1 MSPADTPAV
10 ALTIAGS
17 DSGAGAG
24 LQADLKAM
32 AAAGVFGTTV
42 VTAVTAQ
49 NTKAVTAV
57 HPVPLEVID
66 AQLDAIFDDFAVGAT
81 KTGLLG
87 RVEVIELVARRAE
100 RGDFTNLVVDPVA
113 VASSGTLFLDEHGL
127 DAYREKLLPQALLVT
142 PNLWE
147 ASILSGTPVEEL
159 DSPDAMVEVARAIR
173 GFGSTWVLVKG
184 GHLPGV
190 DRHRPGVAPDD
201 VRDVLVGPGVTEL
214 LDASWI
220 DTRNN
225 HGTGCSLAASTAA
238 HLALGHDV
246 PVAVRRA
253 KQFVHRALLG
263 ARDWSLGVGHGPLDP
278 FGWGNGPDGSSVL
291 DD

>member
-100 RGDFTNLVVDPVA
+100 RG
-113 VASSGTLFLDEHGL
+113 
-127 DAYREKLLPQALLVT
+127 R
-142 PNLWE
+142 
-147 ASILSGTPVEEL
+147 
-159 DSPDAMVEVARAIR
+159 
-173 GFGSTWVLVKG
+173 
-184 GHLPGV
+184 
-190 DRHRPGVAPDD
+190 
-201 VRDVLVGPGVTEL
+201 
-214 LDASWI
+214 
-220 DTRNN
+220 
-225 HGTGCSLAASTAA
+225 
-238 HLALGHDV
+238 
-246 PVAVRRA
+246 
-253 KQFVHRALLG
+253 
-263 ARDWSLGVGHGPLDP
+263 GVGG
-278 FGWGNGPDGSSVL
+278 
-291 DD
+291 